1 MAGNTA
7 NNMNEKVVLSLNDIH
22 VSFDGNPVLN
32 GVSVGLYPGEVLGI
46 RGENAAGKST
56 LLSVMAGILRPQ
68 QGTRAAAPGAEIRIV
83 PQDIALYPSLTGKQ
97 NLEFFAEADG
107 FFGSAERNRVNEML
121 RIFNLESSAKKR
133 VETYSG
139 GMKRRLN
146 MAVSL
151 IRTPDILLLDEPTVG
166 ADTRSVGIMLGCI
179 KALKE
184 LGTSIV
190 LISHNKSDLDAVC
203 DRTVELRNGIL
214 LGAEDGE

>member
-1 MAGNTA
+1 
-7 NNMNEKVVLSLNDIH
+7 MNEKVVLSLNDIH

-107 FFGSAERNRVNEML
+107 FFGNAERNRVNEML

-166 ADTRSVGIMLGCI
+166 ADTHSVGIMLGCI

-190 LISHNKSDLDAVC
+190 LISHNRSDLDAVC

>member
-166 ADTRSVGIMLGCI
+166 ADTHSVGIMLGCI

-190 LISHNKSDLDAVC
+190 LISHNRSDIDAVC

-214 LGAEDGE
+214 LGVEDGE

>member
-166 ADTRSVGIMLGCI
+166 ADTHSVGIMLGCI

-190 LISHNKSDLDAVC
+190 LISHNRSDIDAVC

>member
-107 FFGSAERNRVNEML
+107 FFGNTERNRVNEML

-166 ADTRSVGIMLGCI
+166 ADTHSVGIMLGCI
-179 KALKE
+179 KTLKE

-190 LISHNKSDLDAVC
+190 LISHNRSDLDAVC

>member
-68 QGTRAAAPGAEIRIV
+68 QGIRAAAPGAKIRIV

-166 ADTRSVGIMLGCI
+166 ADTHSVGSMRGCI

-190 LISHNKSDLDAVC
+190 LISHNRSDLDAVC
-203 DRTVELRNGIL
+203 DRTVDLGDGIL

>member
-1 MAGNTA
+1 
-7 NNMNEKVVLSLNDIH
+7 MNEKVVLSLNDIH

-32 GVSVGLYPGEVLGI
+32 GVSVGLYPGEMLGI

-68 QGTRAAAPGAEIRIV
+68 QGIRAAAPGAEIRIV

-107 FFGSAERNRVNEML
+107 FFGNTERNRVNEML

-166 ADTRSVGIMLGCI
+166 ADTHSVGIMLGCI

-190 LISHNKSDLDAVC
+190 LISHNRSDLDAVC

>member
-32 GVSVGLYPGEVLGI
+32 GVSVELYPGEVLGI

-166 ADTRSVGIMLGCI
+166 ADTHSVGIMLGCI

-190 LISHNKSDLDAVC
+190 LISHNRSDLDAVC

>member
-68 QGTRAAAPGAEIRIV
+68 QGIRAAAPGAEIRIV

-166 ADTRSVGIMLGCI
+166 ADTHSVGIMLGCI

-190 LISHNKSDLDAVC
+190 LISHNRSDLDAVC

-214 LGAEDGE
+214 LGVEDGE

>member
-68 QGTRAAAPGAEIRIV
+68 QGIRAAAPGAEIRIV

-107 FFGSAERNRVNEML
+107 FLGNTERNRVNEML

-166 ADTRSVGIMLGCI
+166 ADTHSVGIMLGCI

-190 LISHNKSDLDAVC
+190 LISHNRSDLDAVC

>member
-1 MAGNTA
+1 MTGNTA

-32 GVSVGLYPGEVLGI
+32 GVSVGLYQGEVLGI

-166 ADTRSVGIMLGCI
+166 ADTHSVGIMLGCI

-190 LISHNKSDLDAVC
+190 LISHNRSDIDAVC

>member
-68 QGTRAAAPGAEIRIV
+68 QGIRAAAPGAEIRIV

-107 FFGSAERNRVNEML
+107 FFGNTERNRVNEML
-121 RIFNLESSAKKR
+121 SIFNLESSAKKR

-166 ADTRSVGIMLGCI
+166 ADTHSVGIMLGCI

-190 LISHNKSDLDAVC
+190 LISHNRSDLDAVC

>member
-107 FFGSAERNRVNEML
+107 FFGNTERNRVNEML

-166 ADTRSVGIMLGCI
+166 ADTHSVGIMLGCI

-190 LISHNKSDLDAVC
+190 LISHNRSDLDAVC
-203 DRTVELRNGIL
+203 DRTVELGNGIL

>member
-1 MAGNTA
+1 MTGNTA

-32 GVSVGLYPGEVLGI
+32 GVSVGMYPGEVLGI

-68 QGTRAAAPGAEIRIV
+68 HGIRAAAPGAEIRIV

-166 ADTRSVGIMLGCI
+166 ADTHSVGIMLGCI

-190 LISHNKSDLDAVC
+190 LISHNRSDLDAVC

>member
-32 GVSVGLYPGEVLGI
+32 GVSVELYPGEVLGI

-97 NLEFFAEADG
+97 NLEFFAEAEG
-107 FFGSAERNRVNEML
+107 FFGNAERNRVNEML

-166 ADTRSVGIMLGCI
+166 ADTHSVGIMLGCI

-190 LISHNKSDLDAVC
+190 LISHNRSDLDAVC

>member
-1 MAGNTA
+1 
-7 NNMNEKVVLSLNDIH
+7 MNEKVVLSLNDIH

-68 QGTRAAAPGAEIRIV
+68 QGTRTAAPGAEIRIV

-166 ADTRSVGIMLGCI
+166 ADTHSVGIMLGCI

-190 LISHNKSDLDAVC
+190 LISHNRSDIDAVC

>member
-1 MAGNTA
+1 
-7 NNMNEKVVLSLNDIH
+7 MNEKVVLSLNDIH

-107 FFGSAERNRVNEML
+107 FFGNTERNRVNEML

-166 ADTRSVGIMLGCI
+166 ADTHSVGIMLGCI

-190 LISHNKSDLDAVC
+190 LISHNRSDLDAVC

>member
-1 MAGNTA
+1 
-7 NNMNEKVVLSLNDIH
+7 MNEKVVLSLNDIH

-166 ADTRSVGIMLGCI
+166 ADTHSVGIMLGCI

-190 LISHNKSDLDAVC
+190 LISHNRSDIDAVC

>member
-1 MAGNTA
+1 
-7 NNMNEKVVLSLNDIH
+7 MNEKVVLSLNDIH

-32 GVSVGLYPGEVLGI
+32 GVSVELYPGEVLGI

-107 FFGSAERNRVNEML
+107 FFGNAERNRVNEML
-121 RIFNLESSAKKR
+121 RIFNLESSARKR

-166 ADTRSVGIMLGCI
+166 ADTHSVGIMLGCI

-190 LISHNKSDLDAVC
+190 LISHNRSDIDAVC

>member
-1 MAGNTA
+1 MTGNTA

-68 QGTRAAAPGAEIRIV
+68 QGIRAAAPGAEIRIV

-107 FFGSAERNRVNEML
+107 FFGNTERNRVNEML
-121 RIFNLESSAKKR
+121 SIFNLESSAKKR

-166 ADTRSVGIMLGCI
+166 ADTHSVGIMLGCI

-190 LISHNKSDLDAVC
+190 LISHNRSDLDAVC

>member
-68 QGTRAAAPGAEIRIV
+68 QGIRAAAPGAEIRIV

-107 FFGSAERNRVNEML
+107 FFGNTERNRVNEML
-121 RIFNLESSAKKR
+121 HIFNLESSAKKR

-166 ADTRSVGIMLGCI
+166 ADTHSVGIMLGCI

-190 LISHNKSDLDAVC
+190 LISHNRSDLDAVC

>member
-1 MAGNTA
+1 
-7 NNMNEKVVLSLNDIH
+7 MNEKVVLSLNDIH

-107 FFGSAERNRVNEML
+107 FFGNTERNRVNEML

-166 ADTRSVGIMLGCI
+166 ADTHSVGIMLGCI
-179 KALKE
+179 KTLKE

-190 LISHNKSDLDAVC
+190 LISHNRSDLDAVC

>member
-1 MAGNTA
+1 MTGNTA

-107 FFGSAERNRVNEML
+107 FFGSAERHRVNEML

-166 ADTRSVGIMLGCI
+166 ADTHSVGIMLGCI

-190 LISHNKSDLDAVC
+190 LISHNRSDLDAVC

>member
-68 QGTRAAAPGAEIRIV
+68 QGIRAAAPGAEIRIV

-166 ADTRSVGIMLGCI
+166 ADTHSVGIMLGCI

-190 LISHNKSDLDAVC
+190 LISHNRSDLDAVC

-214 LGAEDGE
+214 LGAENGE

>member
-166 ADTRSVGIMLGCI
+166 ADTHSVGIMLGCI

-190 LISHNKSDLDAVC
+190 LISHNRSDLDAVC

>member
-1 MAGNTA
+1 
-7 NNMNEKVVLSLNDIH
+7 MNEKVVLSLNDIH

-32 GVSVGLYPGEVLGI
+32 GVSVELYPGEVLGI

-166 ADTRSVGIMLGCI
+166 ADTHSVGIMLGCI

-190 LISHNKSDLDAVC
+190 LISHNRSDLDAVC

>member
-68 QGTRAAAPGAEIRIV
+68 QGIRAAAPGAEIRIV

-107 FFGSAERNRVNEML
+107 FFGNTERNRVNEML

-166 ADTRSVGIMLGCI
+166 ADTHSVGIMLGCI
-179 KALKE
+179 KTLKE

-190 LISHNKSDLDAVC
+190 LISHNRSDLDAVC

>member
-1 MAGNTA
+1 
-7 NNMNEKVVLSLNDIH
+7 MNEKAVLSLEGIY
-22 VSFDGNPVLN
+22 VSFDGSPVLN
-32 GVSVGLYPGEVLGI
+32 GVSVELYPGEVLGI

-68 QGTRAAAPGAEIRIV
+68 QGARAVAAGAEIRIV

-107 FFGSAERNRVNEML
+107 FFGRAERDRVKEML

-179 KALKE
+179 KALKA
-184 LGTSIV
+184 LGTSLV
-190 LISHNKSDLDAVC
+190 LISHNDSDIDAVC
-203 DRTVELRNGIL
+203 DRTVELKNGML
-214 LGAEDGE
+214 LGAEVSA

>member
-32 GVSVGLYPGEVLGI
+32 GVSVELYPGEVLGI

-68 QGTRAAAPGAEIRIV
+68 QGIRAAAPGAEIRIV

-166 ADTRSVGIMLGCI
+166 ADTHSVGIMLGCI

-190 LISHNKSDLDAVC
+190 LISHNRSDLDAVC

>member
-68 QGTRAAAPGAEIRIV
+68 QGIRAAAPGAEIRIV

-107 FFGSAERNRVNEML
+107 FFGNAERNRVNEML
-121 RIFNLESSAKKR
+121 RIFNLESSARKR

-166 ADTRSVGIMLGCI
+166 ADTHSVGIMLGCI

-190 LISHNKSDLDAVC
+190 LISHNRSDLDAVC

>member
-1 MAGNTA
+1 
-7 NNMNEKVVLSLNDIH
+7 MNEKVVLSLNDIH

-68 QGTRAAAPGAEIRIV
+68 QGIRAAAPGAEIRIV

-107 FFGSAERNRVNEML
+107 FFGNTERNRVNEML
-121 RIFNLESSAKKR
+121 SIFNLESSAKKR

-166 ADTRSVGIMLGCI
+166 ADTHSVGIMLGCI
-179 KALKE
+179 KTLKE

-190 LISHNKSDLDAVC
+190 LISHNRSDLDAVC

>member
-1 MAGNTA
+1 MTGNTA

-32 GVSVGLYPGEVLGI
+32 GVSVELYPGEVLGI

-68 QGTRAAAPGAEIRIV
+68 QGIRAAAPGAEIRIV

-166 ADTRSVGIMLGCI
+166 ADTHSVGIMLGCI

-190 LISHNKSDLDAVC
+190 LISHNRSDIDAVC

>member
-68 QGTRAAAPGAEIRIV
+68 QGTRTAAPGAEIRIV

-107 FFGSAERNRVNEML
+107 FFGNTERNRVNEML

-166 ADTRSVGIMLGCI
+166 ADTHSVGIMLGCI

-190 LISHNKSDLDAVC
+190 LISHNRSDLDAVC

>member
-107 FFGSAERNRVNEML
+107 FFGNTERNRVNEML

-166 ADTRSVGIMLGCI
+166 ADTHSVGIMLGCI

-190 LISHNKSDLDAVC
+190 LISHNRSDIDAVC

>member
-1 MAGNTA
+1 MTGNTA

-107 FFGSAERNRVNEML
+107 FFGNTERNRVNEML
-121 RIFNLESSAKKR
+121 SIFNLESSAKKR

-166 ADTRSVGIMLGCI
+166 ADTHSVGIMLGCI

-190 LISHNKSDLDAVC
+190 LISHNRSDLDAVC

>member
-68 QGTRAAAPGAEIRIV
+68 QGIRAAAPGAEIRIV

-107 FFGSAERNRVNEML
+107 FFGNTERNRVNEML

-166 ADTRSVGIMLGCI
+166 ADTHSVGIMLGCI

-190 LISHNKSDLDAVC
+190 LISHNRSDLDAVC

-214 LGAEDGE
+214 LGVEDGE

>member
-1 MAGNTA
+1 
-7 NNMNEKVVLSLNDIH
+7 MNEKVVLSLNDIH

-107 FFGSAERNRVNEML
+107 FFGNTERNRVNEML

-166 ADTRSVGIMLGCI
+166 ADTHSVGIMLGCI

-190 LISHNKSDLDAVC
+190 LISHNRSDLDAVC

-214 LGAEDGE
+214 LGVEDGE

>member
-107 FFGSAERNRVNEML
+107 FFGNAERNRVNEML

-166 ADTRSVGIMLGCI
+166 ADTHSVGIMLGCI

-190 LISHNKSDLDAVC
+190 LISHNRSDLDAVC

>member
-68 QGTRAAAPGAEIRIV
+68 QGIRAAAPGAEIRIV

-107 FFGSAERNRVNEML
+107 FFGNAERNRVNEML

-166 ADTRSVGIMLGCI
+166 ADTHSVGIMLGCI

-190 LISHNKSDLDAVC
+190 LISHNRSDLDAVC

>member
-1 MAGNTA
+1 MTGNTA

-68 QGTRAAAPGAEIRIV
+68 QGIRAAAPGAEIRIV

-107 FFGSAERNRVNEML
+107 FFGNTERNRVNEML

-166 ADTRSVGIMLGCI
+166 ADTHSVGIMLGCI

-190 LISHNKSDLDAVC
+190 LISHNRSDLDAVC